1 MASLATTKSTSVS
14 NRGFHPH
21 PFAVKTRARPPHAQF
36 DELLVWVLIALLALG
51 LVMVYSASI
60 ATAEA
65 NKFTGY
71 QPAYYLLRHGV
82 FITTGLIIG
91 LLAFQ
96 LPVQI
101 WQNYAPYLFLVG
113 AALLAI
119 VLIPGIGREV
129 NGSRR
134 WLSLFIINLQP
145 SELMK
150 LFAVLYAAD
159 YTVRKGKVG
168 HLFKK
173 AFVPMLAVMV
183 LIGALLL
190 QEPDMG
196 AFVVILSIAFCTLW
210 LGGFNLKVFAA
221 LMLSLPLAFAA
232 LILSS
237 PYRMQR
243 VIGFMDPWSDPY
255 GKGYQLSHALIAFG
269 RGEWLGVGLG
279 GSVEKLFYLPEAHTD
294 FLMAVIAEELGLIGV
309 AVVIVLFALLVV
321 RAFQIGRHAAF
332 LERNFSALVAQ
343 GVGVWIGVQ
352 AMINIGVNMGVL
364 PTKGLTLPFL
374 SFGGSGIVVNCIAAA
389 VLLRVDYENR
399 RIARGL
405 PVLSHQRTE
414 DRRHRTEDRRT
425 VAQSLRRLVF
435 NKDRRAA
442 AHNNLSSGL
451 GGA

>member
-1 MASLATTKSTSVS
+1 MASLASRLGMLRPGKPQSDKPNEKPAT
-14 NRGFHPH
+14 RGVHPRPFAAPAGGTPKGTRGLHPH
-21 PFAVKTRARPPHAQF
+21 PFAVKTRTPPPQAQF
-36 DELLVWVLIALLALG
+36 DELLIWVLIALLALG

-65 NKFTGY
+65 SKFTGH

-82 FITTGLIIG
+82 FITAGLFFG

-96 LPVQI
+96 VPVQT
-101 WQNYAPYLFLVG
+101 WQNYAPYLFLTG
-113 AALLAI
+113 AALLAL

-150 LFAVLYAAD
+150 LFVVLYAAD

-168 HLFKK
+168 HLFMK
-173 AFVPMLAVMV
+173 AFVPMMVVMV
-183 LIGALLL
+183 VIGSLLL

-196 AFVVILSIAFCTLW
+196 AFVVICVIALCTLW
-210 LGGFNLKVFAA
+210 LGGFNLKVFVA
-221 LMLSLPLAFAA
+221 LLLALPPAFGA
-232 LILSS
+232 LIFSS
-237 PYRMQR
+237 PYRMHR

-255 GKGYQLSHALIAFG
+255 GRGYQLSHALIAFG

-294 FLMAVIAEELGLIGV
+294 FLMAVIAEELGLVGV
-309 AVVIVLFALLVV
+309 AAVIALFALLVM
-321 RAFQIGRHAAF
+321 RSFRIGRDAAF
-332 LERNFSALVAQ
+332 FDRNFSALVAQ
-343 GVGVWIGVQ
+343 GIGVWIGVQ

-374 SFGGSGIVVNCIAAA
+374 SFGGSGIVVNCVAAA

-405 PVLSHQRTE
+405 PV
-414 DRRHRTEDRRT
+414 
-425 VAQSLRRLVF
+425 
-435 NKDRRAA
+435 
-442 AHNNLSSGL
+442 
-451 GGA
+451 